1 MKKEF
6 FIGALALGV
15 ALELSRYAFSSR
27 TKDEI
32 KKRARETHNGKLL
45 SELSHTNGVPMECA
59 HIDHSKSNPDYDTPQ
74 NGVYVTIYEH
84 LNDHINREG
93 QNGLPVYYNK
103 LAIKAL
109 QERIEIWEQTQDL
122 TEYYKLTAGKTSL
135 HKYEQ
140 RICTTT

>member
-84 LNDHINREG
+84 LQDHINREG
-93 QNGLPVYYNK
+93 QNGLSVHANK
-103 LAIKAL
+103 LAIEAL
-109 QERIEIWEQTQDL
+109 QERIQIWEETRSLD
-122 TEYYKLTAGKTSL
+122 EYYRLTSGKTTL
-135 HKYEQ
+135 EKYEK
-140 RICTTT
+140 RICATA